1 MIMQTV
7 QFISVTPEQLQ
18 NAIIEGVKLQ
28 LEDFKKHFQ
37 PKTPKDYL
45 TRQEVAELLS
55 VDLSTVHNLS
65 KRGTLQKLQIGG
77 RVLYLRSQV
86 ENSIVKLNS

>member
-1 MIMQTV
+1 MQV
-7 QFISVTPEQLQ
+7 Q
-18 NAIIEGVKLQ
+18 IELPKEFLNDIDYIKRE
-28 LEDFKKHFQ
+28 LETLKKSFQ
-37 PKTPKDYL
+37 PKQPKTYL
-45 TRQEVAELLS
+45 TRQEVAKLLS

-86 ENSIVKLNS
+86 EQSIVKLNN